1 MTEVPDAPP
10 PTVPGTDRAGP
21 APATG
26 RGIAHDTA
34 YGLSASARTSDSGRG
49 ERFAPALR
57 AGRVGINTRDDTGAT
72 VGVGGLGRSGHGREP
87 GLHAVEG
94 RTGPRAVRA
103 AHRPGWWRW

>member
-10 PTVPGTDRAGP
+10 PTGPGTGRAGP
-21 APATG
+21 EPATG
-26 RGIAHDTA
+26 RWIAHDTA

-49 ERFAPALR
+49 ERLAPAPR
-57 AGRVGINTRDDTGAT
+57 AGRVWINTRDDTGAT
-72 VGVGGLGRSGHGREP
+72 VGVGGLGRSGYGREP

-103 AHRPGWWRW
+103 AHRPGW